1 MKELNEDLLSNIT
14 SLINEQNRKIENLN
28 GKLTKQNSII
38 SILQNNVEVLNEQ
51 CSKLQKDINT
61 KCEELEQYSRRQCLR
76 FQGIVKPRKE
86 KVEDVINLVKDC
98 FAEHTVYIPDT
109 VLDRAHRIGPVYKD
123 KSDQNI
129 QGIIVK
135 FNNFRY
141 RSMFYKNRKKLK
153 QGKHVR
159 IDLTS
164 YRYNFLKKANVLIK
178 RMKMENTVYTFADVN
193 CRLKVVNKENG
204 EGAFFDNLEEVDLFL
219 SQTW

>member
-28 GKLTKQNSII
+28 GKLKKQNSTIT
-38 SILQNNVEVLNEQ
+38 ILQNNVEVLNEQ

-153 QGKHVR
+153 QGKRVR

-164 YRYNFLKKANVLIK
+164 YRYNLSKKSK
-178 RMKMENTVYTFADVN
+178 CT
-193 CRLKVVNKENG
+193 NKTHENG
-204 EGAFFDNLEEVDLFL
+204 EHCLYICRRKL
-219 SQTW
+219 QTKICE